1 MARFGRFQNSSAS
14 GGLGQLKALILRFAK
29 IHCKNVSMAASK
41 RNEDNSLMVAPPILF
56 F

>member
-14 GGLGQLKALILRFAK
+14 SGLKQLEALILHFAK

-41 RNEDNSLMVAPPILF
+41 EIGA
-56 F
+56 